1 MTGVLYGGVQEFWLR
16 KNIIITTLMID
27 KSTPLC
33 TDQNIKILFLVY
45 NPFLRVGCSQ
55 GGWLATQSTPSGSA
69 PAQSTN
75 FHVPLSKYSG
85 SQVE

>member
-1 MTGVLYGGVQEFWLR
+1 
-16 KNIIITTLMID
+16 MID
-27 KSTPLC
+27 KSTALC

-69 PAQSTN
+69 PEVFMPAVLDRRVYPILRT
-75 FHVPLSKYSG
+75 
-85 SQVE
+85 